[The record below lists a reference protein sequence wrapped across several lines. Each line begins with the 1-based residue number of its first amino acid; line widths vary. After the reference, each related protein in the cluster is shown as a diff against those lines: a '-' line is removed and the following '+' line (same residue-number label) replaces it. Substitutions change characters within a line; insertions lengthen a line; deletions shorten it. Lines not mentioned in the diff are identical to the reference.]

1 MKNSTMI
8 PLVVAGGCGLVAML
22 GVKQYL
28 ANKDGENDVPMAT
41 ALVASAEIE
50 FGSPLTELNTRLI
63 NVPAATCPED
73 AVVDMEQVRDKALKI
88 SRSPGDMI
96 RMSQLA
102 EGRGK
107 TVRIPD
113 GMKVATIPV
122 DATTNH
128 SGILQPGNRIDILLT
143 FSVKPR
149 GGRDKIEKVA
159 PILQYIEVFAV
170 EDQVFGAEGS
180 GGENLKARNI
190 SLLVTDEQAMKLTLA
205 RKKGDLSTMLRSNS
219 DKGEIELT
227 VLSEESLF
235 GNREETINE
244 TSSNV
249 FDGLAET
256 SFQMP
261 ELVSGEV
268 EQNRETPMG
277 MFAQLQAVSG
287 ESEMVSG
294 PVDALHSTPQTWTMT
309 IFERGVGRRV
319 EVNLDSEEPLD
330 LNPSQNVSPSLLPDT
345 SASDA
350 MSAAFGP
357 SADGHQSGPSLE
369 ELTSGISEQDA
380 EEASSK
386 LGPLLE
392 LFR

>member
-1 MKNSTMI
+1 MI

-28 ANKDGENDVPMAT
+28 ANKDGENEVPMTT
-41 ALVASAEIE
+41 ALVAATEIE

-63 NVPAATCPED
+63 SVPAATCPED
-73 AVVDMEQVRDKALKI
+73 AIVDMAQVKDKALKI

-96 RMSQLA
+96 RLSQLA
-102 EGRGK
+102 EGQGK

-128 SGILQPGNRIDILLT
+128 SGILQPGNRIDLLLT
-143 FSVKPR
+143 YSVKQR

-170 EDQVFGAEGS
+170 ENQVFGAEGS
-180 GGENLKARNI
+180 GGENTKARNI

-205 RKKGDLSTMLRSNS
+205 RRKGDLSTMLRSNS
-219 DKGEIELT
+219 DKSEIDLT

-235 GNREETINE
+235 GGREETINE
-244 TSSNV
+244 TSSND
-249 FDGLAET
+249 FDGLGD
-256 SFQMP
+256 SFRMP
-261 ELVSGEV
+261 ELVSGTE
-268 EQNRETPMG
+268 PMG

-287 ESEMVSG
+287 ETEMVSG
-294 PVDALHSTPQTWTMT
+294 PMDALASTPQTWTMT
-309 IFERGVGRRV
+309 IFERGIGRRV
-319 EVNLDSEEPLD
+319 EVNLDSEEPLEI
-330 LNPSQNVSPSLLPDT
+330 NQSQSVAPSVVPNNST
-345 SASDA
+345 SDA

-357 SADGHQSGPSLE
+357 SDDGHQSGPSLE
-369 ELTSGISEQDA
+369 ELTSGISEEDI

-386 LGPLLE
+386 LEPLLE
-392 LFR
+392 LFQ

>member
-1 MKNSTMI
+1 MI

-28 ANKDGENDVPMAT
+28 ANKDGENEVPMAT
-41 ALVASAEIE
+41 ALVAAAEIE

-63 NVPAATCPED
+63 SVPAATCPED
-73 AVVDMEQVRDKALKI
+73 AIVDMEQVKDKALKI

-96 RMSQLA
+96 RLSQLA
-102 EGRGK
+102 EGQGK

-128 SGILQPGNRIDILLT
+128 SGILQPGNRIDLLLT
-143 FSVKPR
+143 YSVKQR
-149 GGRDKIEKVA
+149 GGRDTIEKVA

-170 EDQVFGAEGS
+170 ENQVFGAEGS
-180 GGENLKARNI
+180 AGENTKARNI

-219 DKGEIELT
+219 DKGEIDLA

-235 GNREETINE
+235 GGREDTINE
-244 TSSNV
+244 TSSNQ
-249 FDGLAET
+249 FDGLGDA
-256 SFQMP
+256 FQMP
-261 ELVSGEV
+261 ELISDDDDLEN
-268 EQNRETPMG
+268 EAPIN

-287 ESEMVSG
+287 EAGMATG
-294 PVDALHSTPQTWTMT
+294 PMEALASTPETWTMT

-319 EVNLDSEEPLD
+319 EVNVDSEEPLD
-330 LNPSQNVSPSLLPDT
+330 LKLPEDMSSNSLT
-345 SASDA
+345 SDA
-350 MSAAFGP
+350 MSAAYAP
-357 SADGHQSGPSLE
+357 SNDGHQSGPSLE
-369 ELTSGISEQDA
+369 ELTSGVSQEDA
-380 EEASSK
+380 EELESK
-386 LGPLLE
+386 LEPLLD
-392 LFR
+392 LFQ

>member
-1 MKNSTMI
+1 MKNATMI

-28 ANKDGENDVPMAT
+28 ANKDGENEVAMVT
-41 ALVASAEIE
+41 ALVAAAEIE

-63 NVPAATCPED
+63 SVPAATCPKD
-73 AVVDMEQVRDKALKI
+73 AITDMKQVNDKALKI

-96 RMSQLA
+96 RLSQLA
-102 EGRGK
+102 EGQGK

-128 SGILQPGNRIDILLT
+128 SGILQPGNRIDLLLT
-143 FSVKPR
+143 YSVKQR

-170 EDQVFGAEGS
+170 ENQVFGAEGS
-180 GGENLKARNI
+180 GGENTKARNI
-190 SLLVTDEQAMKLTLA
+190 SLLVTDQQAMKLTLA
-205 RKKGDLSTMLRSNS
+205 RKKGDISTMLRSNS
-219 DKGEIELT
+219 DKGEIDLT

-235 GNREETINE
+235 GGSEEKINE

-249 FDGLAET
+249 FDET
-256 SFQMP
+256 LGADFEMP
-261 ELVSGEV
+261 ELVSGEDDPA
-268 EQNRETPMG
+268 RETPMG

-287 ESEMVSG
+287 ENSMGSG
-294 PVDALHSTPQTWTMT
+294 PVESLNSAPQTWTMT

-319 EVNLDSEEPLD
+319 EVNLDSEEPLEI
-330 LNPSQNVSPSLLPDT
+330 NSTQSAASSVMPDT
-345 SASDA
+345 SAGDA
-350 MSAAFGP
+350 MSKAFGP
-357 SADGHQSGPSLE
+357 SDSGHQSGPSLD
-369 ELTSGISEQDA
+369 ELTSGFSEEDA

-386 LGPLLE
+386 LGPLLD